1 MKIPSLICA
10 FVVFAVVGC
19 ATASAQGVRI
29 VRASWG
35 VQGRGSDVTG
45 RLQAMVDRGQFSFPV
60 TTRFFGFDPAPGRS
74 KGVFVVYRANS
85 RQFTQEASEGST
97 FTFRNIG
104 GGPVPPPSGRPGEM
118 RFVSQSRAP
127 VRVYL
132 INPWGRWEFVSNLS
146 PGARFSTPAR
156 PGQRFVVTDSFN
168 RIVRDAT
175 ARPGGETIVIR

>member
-1 MKIPSLICA
+1 MKILPILRV
-10 FVVFAVVGC
+10 FVVFAIVGC
-19 ATASAQGVRI
+19 ASANAQGVRI

-45 RLQAMVDRGQFSFPV
+45 QLQTLVNRGQFSFPV

-74 KGVFVVYRANS
+74 KGVFVVYRANG

-104 GGPVPPPSGRPGEM
+104 GGQVAPPFGRPGEM

-132 INPWGRWEFVSNLS
+132 INPWGRWEFLSNLS

-156 PGQRFVVTDSFN
+156 RGQRFVVTDRFN
-168 RIVRDAT
+168 RIVRDVT
-175 ARPGGETIVIR
+175 ARSGGETIVIR

>member
-1 MKIPSLICA
+1 MKIFPLLRA
-10 FVVFAVVGC
+10 FVVFAIVGC

-45 RLQAMVDRGQFSFPV
+45 QLQALVNRGQFSFPV

-74 KGVFVVYRANS
+74 KGVFVVYRANG
-85 RQFTQEASEGST
+85 RQFTQEASEGRT

-104 GGPVPPPSGRPGEM
+104 SGPVAPPSGRLGQM

-132 INPWGRWEFVSNLS
+132 INSWGRWEFLSTLS

-156 PGQRFVVTDSFN
+156 PGQRFVVTDPFN
-168 RIVRDAT
+168 QIVRDAT
-175 ARPGGETIVIR
+175 ARLGGDTIVIR